1 MGNLSIRTLTED
13 DAEDFRRLRLR
24 ALKEHPEA
32 FGSSY
37 EKESALPLE
46 EVAGRLRRTSE
57 SPDDF
62 ALGAYRQSE
71 MVGMVG
77 FFRQR
82 NDKERHKGS
91 IWGMYVPAEGQG
103 KGVGRALLT
112 QAIERARLL
121 TGLEQVGLAVVARN
135 KRARSLYVSLG
146 FETYGVE
153 PNALFV
159 DGEYLDEELM
169 VLRLASDR

>member
-1 MGNLSIRTLTED
+1 MGNLSIRALTED

-37 EKESALPLE
+37 EMESTLPLQV
-46 EVAGRLRRTSE
+46 VADRL
-57 SPDDF
+57 
-62 ALGAYRQSE
+62 
-71 MVGMVG
+71 
-77 FFRQR
+77 RQR
-82 NDKERHKGS
+82 NEKERHKGS
-91 IWGMYVPAEGQG
+91 IWGMYVQSEEQG

-112 QAIERARLL
+112 QAVERARLL

-153 PNALFV
+153 PNALVV
-159 DGEYLDEELM
+159 DGEHLDEELM

>member
-37 EKESALPLE
+37 EAESTLPLQV
-46 EVAGRLRRTSE
+46 VADRLRQSSD

-62 ALGAYRQSE
+62 TLGAHRQSE
-71 MVGMVG
+71 LVGMVG

-82 NDKERHKGS
+82 NEKERHKGS
-91 IWGMYVPAEGQG
+91 IWGMYVQSEEQG

-112 QAIERARLL
+112 QAVERARLL

-153 PNALFV
+153 PNALVV
-159 DGEYLDEELM
+159 DGEHLDEELM

>member
-1 MGNLSIRTLTED
+1 MRNMNIRALTED

-37 EKESALPLE
+37 EMESTLPLQV
-46 EVAGRLRRTSE
+46 VADRLRQSSD

-62 ALGAYRQSE
+62 TLGAYRQAE
-71 MVGMVG
+71 LVGMVG

-82 NDKERHKGS
+82 NEKERHKGS
-91 IWGMYVPAEGQG
+91 IWGMYVQSEEQG

-112 QAIERARLL
+112 QAVERARLL

-153 PNALFV
+153 PNALVV
-159 DGEYLDEELM
+159 DGEHLDEELM